1 MARNNPK
8 VSPEVAVELVDLSRQ
23 MRRLLSGGDG
33 VPEWGTK
40 FSRIAAESLEVG
52 RELSRL
58 MMEQSVS
65 EQSERLPSSALEA
78 AAAEVQAES
87 AVVIGTEPSVL
98 ETTAGEV
105 QWQQPKT
112 CLSKARRFFCSLS
125 PKHSALMWI
134 RSCRQACRRRCR
146 SSASC

>member
-8 VSPEVAVELVDLSRQ
+8 VSPEVAVELVNLARQ
-23 MRRLLSGGDG
+23 MRRLVYGGDG

-40 FSRIAAESLEVG
+40 FSLIEAEALEVG

-58 MMEQSVS
+58 MMEQAVG
-65 EQSERLPSSALEA
+65 EQAQRVPSSNLQEA
-78 AAAEVQAES
+78 DPGEP

-105 QWQQPKT
+105 QWKQPKT
-112 CLSKARRFFCSLS
+112 RLSKARRDFFPSGQG
-125 PKHSALMWI
+125 AG
-134 RSCRQACRRRCR
+134 R
-146 SSASC
+146 

>member
-8 VSPEVAVELVDLSRQ
+8 VSAEVALELVDLARQ
-23 MRRLLSGGDG
+23 MRRLLYGGDG

-40 FSRIAAESLEVG
+40 FSQIETESLEVG

-58 MMEQSVS
+58 MMEQSVG
-65 EQSERLPSSALEA
+65 EQAQRVPSSTLEA
-78 AAAEVQAES
+78 ADSGES
-87 AVVIGTEPSVL
+87 AALIGTEPSVL

-112 CLSKARRFFCSLS
+112 RLSKARRDFFSS
-125 PKHSALMWI
+125 VPGT
-134 RSCRQACRRRCR
+134 RR
-146 SSASC
+146 

>member
-23 MRRLLSGGDG
+23 MRRLLYGGDG

-40 FSRIAAESLEVG
+40 FSRIEADALEVG

-58 MMEQSVS
+58 IMQQAVGEQAQRV
-65 EQSERLPSSALEA
+65 PSPALEDA
-78 AAAEVQAES
+78 DSGES
-87 AVVIGTEPSVL
+87 AAVIGTQPTVI

-105 QWQQPKT
+105 QWKQPKT
-112 CLSKARRFFCSLS
+112 RLSQARRDFFPSGES
-125 PKHSALMWI
+125 T
-134 RSCRQACRRRCR
+134 RR
-146 SSASC
+146 

>member
-8 VSPEVAVELVDLSRQ
+8 VSPEVAVELVDLARQ
-23 MRRLLSGGDG
+23 MRRLIYGGDG

-40 FSRIAAESLEVG
+40 FSRIEADALEVG

-58 MMEQSVS
+58 IMEQAVGD
-65 EQSERLPSSALEA
+65 QAERIPSSA
-78 AAAEVQAES
+78 VDPSS
-87 AVVIGTEPSVL
+87 AVEQSDSGEPAAVIGTQSAVI

-112 CLSKARRFFCSLS
+112 RLSQARRDFFPSGQ
-125 PKHSALMWI
+125 SA
-134 RSCRQACRRRCR
+134 RH
-146 SSASC
+146 